1 MCIFRAQFL
10 CFEMIRRP
18 PRSTRTDALL
28 PYSALFRSGLV
39 TGRQEVGV
47 QPVRAGQLVLLGLGF
62 LHAQQ
67 VGVLG
72 GEPVEE
78 TLACRGT
85 HAVGVEADDAHGGR
99 AGIGDWGLGIGDWG
113 LGIGAWGL
121 GIGGWGWGIGVSSS
135 EEHRSDSQSQSRN
148 EY

>member
-39 TGRQEVGV
+39 TGRQEGGV

-85 HAVGVEADDAHGGR
+85 HAVGVEADDAHWWELGMRGMRGIRGMQGCACLPSSRLCGNDAGGAR
-99 AGIGDWGLGIGDWG
+99 AG
-113 LGIGAWGL
+113 
-121 GIGGWGWGIGVSSS
+121 
-135 EEHRSDSQSQSRN
+135 
-148 EY
+148 